1 MWLASAILE
10 KADANQTQVLLFTF
24 ATVYLSRMFY
34 HVAIFL
40 VQRKSFVFLTN
51 LFFTHIPMNGS
62 DCCVEPKPILP
73 LTYGGKK
80 D

>member
-10 KADANQTQVLLFTF
+10 KVDAHQTQVLLFTF

-34 HVAIFL
+34 HVACFF
-40 VQRKSFVFLTN
+40 VQGKSLVFLTN
-51 LFFTHIPMNGS
+51 FFFTHILMNGS
-62 DCCVEPKPILP
+62 DCCVELKPILP